1 MGAGRAGGR
10 ARDAAR
16 EEAQRG
22 PGESAAAA
30 SPHLPGSP
38 AFLLRSGAL
47 ETAERVFASGLW
59 SEGSSSS
66 SRFLRFFFLFD
77 FIFFPLSFA
86 ARLVRRSDSRSHQCN
101 LGSDSDRR
109 DDHTGAVAVAVAV
122 VGIQLLFL

>member
-16 EEAQRG
+16 EDAQRG

-66 SRFLRFFFLFD
+66 SRFLRFFFLFSPV
-77 FIFFPLSFA
+77 I
-86 ARLVRRSDSRSHQCN
+86 RRKISASVG
-101 LGSDSDRR
+101 L
-109 DDHTGAVAVAVAV
+109 AVAPM
-122 VGIQLLFL
+122 QLGLRLRQT

>member
-30 SPHLPGSP
+30 SPHLPGSQ

-66 SRFLRFFFLFD
+66 SSRFLRFFFLFD
-77 FIFFPLSFA
+77 FIFFSP
-86 ARLVRRSDSRSHQCN
+86 VIRRKISASVG
-101 LGSDSDRR
+101 L
-109 DDHTGAVAVAVAV
+109 AVAPM
-122 VGIQLLFL
+122 QLGLRLRQT

>member
-16 EEAQRG
+16 EDAQRG

-59 SEGSSSS
+59 SEGSSSSS

-109 DDHTGAVAVAVAV
+109 DDHTGAVAV

>member
-77 FIFFPLSFA
+77 FIFFSP
-86 ARLVRRSDSRSHQCN
+86 VIRRKISASVG
-101 LGSDSDRR
+101 L
-109 DDHTGAVAVAVAV
+109 AVAPM
-122 VGIQLLFL
+122 QLGLRLRQT

>member
-16 EEAQRG
+16 EDAQRG

-66 SRFLRFFFLFD
+66 SSRFLRFFFLFD
-77 FIFFPLSFA
+77 FIFFPRSFA

-109 DDHTGAVAVAVAV
+109 DDHTGAVAV

>member
-16 EEAQRG
+16 EDAQRG

-59 SEGSSSS
+59 SEGSSSSS

-109 DDHTGAVAVAVAV
+109 DDHTGAVAVEV